1 MPLLYCWG
9 GLLKRLNSSSVRT
22 LKCWHSPPWRPHL
35 NKYKNNTPRG
45 GAEAAVLLSAGRW
58 PPPPPTPPVWIL
70 HEFPFSFHHSL
81 MSSCSC
87 QHLLTASNSLRHT
100 GSWDPC
106 DELQSAVC
114 SGGFTL
120 SQANQGKHPLPRGR
134 ASTDRLSPSYPVIT
148 LPLSLCCKLPR
159 PKPLSSRTDTLM
171 ITFQSVYQLSTTS
184 VRPLHS
190 YSSFFLLV
198 LKTFLRGHSIWHFV
212 MPPTVTQFK
221 CLLPQVSII
230 SDSVQ
235 SLEGTSRGLLNFIK
249 ASTAD
254 YLEWGAQVGAF

>member
-1 MPLLYCWG
+1 MT
-9 GLLKRLNSSSVRT
+9 SSLPS
-22 LKCWHSPPWRPHL
+22 SPVGAPCLSSPWISL
-35 NKYKNNTPRG
+35 
-45 GAEAAVLLSAGRW
+45 
-58 PPPPPTPPVWIL
+58 
-70 HEFPFSFHHSL
+70 SFHHSL

-87 QHLLTASNSLRHT
+87 QHLLTPSNSLRHT

-148 LPLSLCCKLPR
+148 LPLSLCCKLPH

-171 ITFQSVYQLSTTS
+171 ITFQSFYRLATTS
-184 VRPLHS
+184 NKLLFKKIF
-190 YSSFFLLV
+190 SFLV

-221 CLLPQVSII
+221 CLLPRVSII

-235 SLEGTSRGLLNFIK
+235 SLEGTFWGLLNFIK